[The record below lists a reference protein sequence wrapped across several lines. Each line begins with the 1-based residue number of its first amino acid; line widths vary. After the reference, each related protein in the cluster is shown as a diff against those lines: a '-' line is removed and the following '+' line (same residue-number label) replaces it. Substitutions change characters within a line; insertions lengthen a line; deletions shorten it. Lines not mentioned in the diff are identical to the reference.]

1 MLSAVSVLPTPRV
14 LCSTATSPLPF
25 SFDDV
30 VKGLASLCL
39 GKARLHTRLNRGLVV
54 IRDYERVGSAFLP
67 LDVLDAADS
76 GFKPELLRE
85 GEA

>member
-1 MLSAVSVLPTPRV
+1 
-14 LCSTATSPLPF
+14 LPF

-39 GKARLHTRLNRGLVV
+39 GKVRLHDRLNCGLVV
-54 IRDYERVGSAFLP
+54 IRDYEQVGSVFLL
-67 LDVLDAADS
+67 LDVLDATDS
-76 GFKPELLRE
+76 GFKPELLGE